1 MTQYAMTSLMFAV
14 MTVMVFAR
22 GDMSCIG
29 METCEES
36 SGLAAVSA
44 SAMLQVKAEPTKD
57 TSAPSPVAENLLQS
71 GLCMPSENQEAHLM
85 EARDCV
91 PMELQEVHLKAVR
104 HHAAFLAAQSRE
116 DVSPVGQK
124 KKKAAQPPGGPPS
137 LEDMMTPAPP
147 AQSGPPSLEDMATP
161 APAEEAPQ
169 SGPPSLEDMMTPAP
183 PSSASEP
190 VLAPSSA
197 SAPVLAPSSASGAL
211 EAPKPASSAAPAAAS
226 GALVSLDAKG
236 FKEATSLCCPA
247 EMEVFFNRLLDSLDL
262 DVCSIPHI
270 QGLMHWFSCVPDMD
284 FQYMLDVINKGNPCK
299 YWTPR
304 GDACPSLSPK
314 CAGQYCR

>member
-1 MTQYAMTSLMFAV
+1 MFAV

-116 DVSPVGQK
+116 DVSPVGEK

-183 PSSASEP
+183 
-190 VLAPSSA
+190 A
-197 SAPVLAPSSASGAL
+197 SANNEEEPVLAPSSASGASL
-211 EAPKPASSAAPAAAS
+211 KPASSAAPAAAPSAAS

-236 FKEATSLCCPA
+236 FKEVTSLCCPP
-247 EMEVFFNRLLDSLDL
+247 EMEVFFNRLLDSMDL
-262 DVCSIPHI
+262 DVCSVPHI
-270 QGLMHWFSCVPDMD
+270 QGLMHWFACVPDMD
-284 FQYMLDVINKGNPCK
+284 FQYMLDVINNGNPCK

-304 GDACPSLSPK
+304 GDDCPSLSTK

>member
-1 MTQYAMTSLMFAV
+1 
-14 MTVMVFAR
+14 
-22 GDMSCIG
+22 
-29 METCEES
+29 
-36 SGLAAVSA
+36 
-44 SAMLQVKAEPTKD
+44 
-57 TSAPSPVAENLLQS
+57 
-71 GLCMPSENQEAHLM
+71 MPSENQEAHLM

-104 HHAAFLAAQSRE
+104 QHAAFLAAQSRE

-183 PSSASEP
+183 
-190 VLAPSSA
+190 A
-197 SAPVLAPSSASGAL
+197 SANNEEEPVLAPSSASGASL
-211 EAPKPASSAAPAAAS
+211 KPASSAAPAAAPSAAS

-236 FKEATSLCCPA
+236 FKEVTSLCCPP

>member
-1 MTQYAMTSLMFAV
+1 MTQYLTAALMFAA
-14 MTVMVFAR
+14 MTQSSFAR

-29 METCEES
+29 TETCEEG

-44 SAMLQVKAEPTKD
+44 SAMLQVKAEPTKAA
-57 TSAPSPVAENLLQS
+57 SAPSPAAENLIQS

-91 PMELQEVHLKAVR
+91 PMELQEEHLKAVR
-104 HHAAFLAAQSRE
+104 HHARFLAAQHRE
-116 DVSPVGQK
+116 GVMLVGQQK
-124 KKKAAQPPGGPPS
+124 QKAAQPPGGPPS

-183 PSSASEP
+183 
-190 VLAPSSA
+190 A
-197 SAPVLAPSSASGAL
+197 SANNEEEPVLAPSSASGASL
-211 EAPKPASSAAPAAAS
+211 KPASSAAPAAAPSAAS

-236 FKEATSLCCPA
+236 FKEVTSLCCPP

>member
-1 MTQYAMTSLMFAV
+1 MTQYLMAALMFAA
-14 MTVMVFAR
+14 MPQSSFAR

-29 METCEES
+29 TETCEEG

-44 SAMLQVKAEPTKD
+44 SAMLQVKAEPTKA
-57 TSAPSPVAENLLQS
+57 TSAPSPAAENLIQS
-71 GLCMPSENQEAHLM
+71 AQCMPSENQEVHLM

-91 PMELQEVHLKAVR
+91 PMELQEGHLKAVR
-104 HHAAFLAAQSRE
+104 QHAAFLAAQSRE

-137 LEDMMTPAPP
+137 LEDM
-147 AQSGPPSLEDMATP
+147 ATP

-183 PSSASEP
+183 
-190 VLAPSSA
+190 A
-197 SAPVLAPSSASGAL
+197 SANNEEEPVLAPSSASGASL
-211 EAPKPASSAAPAAAS
+211 KPASSAAPAAAPSAAS

-236 FKEATSLCCPA
+236 FKEVTSLCCPP

>member
-1 MTQYAMTSLMFAV
+1 MTQYLMAALMFAA
-14 MTVMVFAR
+14 MTQSSLAR

-29 METCEES
+29 TETCEEG

-44 SAMLQVKAEPTKD
+44 SAMLQVKAEPTKA
-57 TSAPSPVAENLLQS
+57 TSSPSPAAENLIQS
-71 GLCMPSENQEAHLM
+71 GLCMPSENQEVHLM

-91 PMELQEVHLKAVR
+91 PMELQEEHLKAVR
-104 HHAAFLAAQSRE
+104 HHARFLAAQNRE
-116 DVSPVGQK
+116 GVILVGQQK
-124 KKKAAQPPGGPPS
+124 QKAAQPPGGPPS
-137 LEDMMTPAPP
+137 LEDLM
-147 AQSGPPSLEDMATP
+147 TP

-183 PSSASEP
+183 
-190 VLAPSSA
+190 A
-197 SAPVLAPSSASGAL
+197 SANNEEEPVLAPSSASGASL
-211 EAPKPASSAAPAAAS
+211 KPASSAAPAAAPSAAS

-236 FKEATSLCCPA
+236 FKEVTSLCCPP

>member
-1 MTQYAMTSLMFAV
+1 
-14 MTVMVFAR
+14 
-22 GDMSCIG
+22 
-29 METCEES
+29 
-36 SGLAAVSA
+36 
-44 SAMLQVKAEPTKD
+44 
-57 TSAPSPVAENLLQS
+57 
-71 GLCMPSENQEAHLM
+71 
-85 EARDCV
+85 
-91 PMELQEVHLKAVR
+91 MELQEEHLKAVR
-104 HHAAFLAAQSRE
+104 HHARFLAAQHRE
-116 DVSPVGQK
+116 GVILVGQQK
-124 KKKAAQPPGGPPS
+124 QKAAQPPGGPPS
-137 LEDMMTPAPP
+137 LEDLMTPAPAEEAP
-147 AQSGPPSLEDMATP
+147 QSRPPSLEDMATP

-197 SAPVLAPSSASGAL
+197 SGPVLAPSSASGAL
-211 EAPKPASSAAPAAAS
+211 EASSAAPAAAPSAAS

-284 FQYMLDVINKGNPCK
+284 FQYVLDIISGGNPCK

-304 GDACPSLSPK
+304 GDDCPSLSPK

>member
-183 PSSASEP
+183 
-190 VLAPSSA
+190 A
-197 SAPVLAPSSASGAL
+197 SANEPVLAPSSASGASL
-211 EAPKPASSAAPAAAS
+211 KPASSAAPAAAPSAAS

-236 FKEATSLCCPA
+236 FKEVTSLCCPP

>member
-1 MTQYAMTSLMFAV
+1 MMIRFVVAV
-14 MTVMVFAR
+14 MEMPFFAS
-22 GDMSCIG
+22 GDMSCTG
-29 METCEES
+29 VETCEGNS
-36 SGLAAVSA
+36 VLAAVST
-44 SAMLQVKAEPTKD
+44 SAMLQVKAESSKSH
-57 TSAPSPVAENLLQS
+57 SAPSPAAGNLIQS
-71 GLCMPSENQEAHLM
+71 SQCMPAENQEVHLM

-91 PMELQEVHLKAVR
+91 PMELQEEHLKAVR
-104 HHAAFLAAQSRE
+104 HHARFLAAQNRE
-116 DVSPVGQK
+116 GVMLVGQQK
-124 KKKAAQPPGGPPS
+124 QKAAQPPGGPPS

-169 SGPPSLEDMMTPAP
+169 SAPPSLEDMMTPAP
-183 PSSASEP
+183 
-190 VLAPSSA
+190 A
-197 SAPVLAPSSASGAL
+197 SANEPVLAPSSASGASL
-211 EAPKPASSAAPAAAS
+211 KPASSAAPAAAPSAAS

-236 FKEATSLCCPA
+236 FKEVTSLCCPP

>member
-1 MTQYAMTSLMFAV
+1 MTQYLTAALMFAA
-14 MTVMVFAR
+14 MTQSSFAR

-29 METCEES
+29 TETCEEG

-44 SAMLQVKAEPTKD
+44 SAMLQVKAEPTKAA
-57 TSAPSPVAENLLQS
+57 SAPSPAAENLIQS

-91 PMELQEVHLKAVR
+91 PMELQEEHLKAVR
-104 HHAAFLAAQSRE
+104 HHARFLAAQHRE
-116 DVSPVGQK
+116 GVMLVGQQK
-124 KKKAAQPPGGPPS
+124 QKAAQPPGGPPS

-183 PSSASEP
+183 
-190 VLAPSSA
+190 A
-197 SAPVLAPSSASGAL
+197 SANNEEEPVLAPSSASGASL
-211 EAPKPASSAAPAAAS
+211 KPASSAAPAAAPSAAS

-236 FKEATSLCCPA
+236 FKEVTSLCCPP

-284 FQYMLDVINKGNPCK
+284 FQYVLDIISGGNPCK

-304 GDACPSLSPK
+304 GDDCPSLSPK

>member
-1 MTQYAMTSLMFAV
+1 MAALMFAV

-104 HHAAFLAAQSRE
+104 HHARFLAAQNRE
-116 DVSPVGQK
+116 GVILVGQQNL
-124 KKKAAQPPGGPPS
+124 KKKAVQPGPPSLEDMLTPAPVPQSRPPS
-137 LEDMMTPAPP
+137 LEDMMTPAPAEEAP
-147 AQSGPPSLEDMATP
+147 QSRPPSLEDMATP

-183 PSSASEP
+183 PSSAS
-190 VLAPSSA
+190 
-197 SAPVLAPSSASGAL
+197 GAL
-211 EAPKPASSAAPAAAS
+211 EAPKPASSAAPSAAS

-262 DVCSIPHI
+262 EVCSIPHI

-284 FQYMLDVINKGNPCK
+284 FQYVLDIISGGNPCK

-304 GDACPSLSPK
+304 GDDCPSLSPK

>member
-1 MTQYAMTSLMFAV
+1 

-124 KKKAAQPPGGPPS
+124 KKKAAQLAGGPPS
-137 LEDMMTPAPP
+137 LEDMM
-147 AQSGPPSLEDMATP
+147 TP

-183 PSSASEP
+183 DSANNEEEPVFTPSSASEP

-197 SAPVLAPSSASGAL
+197 SGASQAL
-211 EAPKPASSAAPAAAS
+211 KPASSAAPAAAPSAAS

-236 FKEATSLCCPA
+236 FKEVTSLCCPP
-247 EMEVFFNRLLDSLDL
+247 EMEVFFNRLLDSMDL
-262 DVCSIPHI
+262 DVCSVPHI
-270 QGLMHWFSCVPDMD
+270 QGLMHWFACVPDMD
-284 FQYMLDVINKGNPCK
+284 FQYMLDVIGNGNPCK

-304 GDACPSLSPK
+304 GDDCPSLSTK